1 MAYVTVKDFNNT
13 LKNISNKTLY
23 TKDTADLDTNN
34 LNKTINCNNFS
45 FTDFMDLLTYKE
57 VEINLTSNLST
68 TIYEVGNIVNGIT
81 LTANVIK
88 GSSKISKIEFYKD
101 GAFLMDTTIDV
112 ENGGNFTYTYG
123 LDINSTTEFKAIVI
137 CEDGKTKET
146 KLNIN
151 FYNAYYYGV
160 TAKSINDI
168 VDTDIVGLTKD
179 VTSKVN
185 KDYSFTTHN
194 ERAIIAYEKSYGLL
208 KSILDENSFENI
220 YSFDY
225 KEIAIKST
233 PYYVYVSKTPFS
245 ITNFKYNF
253 KY

>member
-1 MAYVTVKDFNNT
+1 MAYVNVEQFNKS
-13 LKNISNKTLY
+13 LKNISDKTLY
-23 TKDTADLDTNN
+23 TKDGADLDANN
-34 LNKTINCNNFS
+34 LNKTIDCNKFS

-57 VEINLTSNLST
+57 VEINLTSNLTT
-68 TIYEVGNIVNGIT
+68 TIYEVGSVVNGIT

-101 GAFLMDTTIDV
+101 GVFLIDTTIDV

-123 LDINSTTEFKAIVI
+123 LDINNTTEFKAVVI
-137 CEDGKTKET
+137 CEDGQTKEA

-160 TAKSINDI
+160 TTKSINDI
-168 VDTDIVGLTKD
+168 VDTDIVGLTKE
-179 VTSKVN
+179 VTGKAN
-185 KDYSFTTHN
+185 KNYSFTTHN

-225 KEIAIKST
+225 KEIAIRSV

-245 ITNFKYNF
+245 MDDFKYNF